1 MRALVVVAVLAIGC
15 GASRVSE
22 PIAGPTVLGPRERKG
37 ESAFMHS
44 CNSCH
49 PQGEAGLGGALN
61 SKPFPVPVIRAKV
74 RGLVPGDM
82 PKFSENELSD
92 DDVDAIGTYLKAI
105 RKKR

>member
-1 MRALVVVAVLAIGC
+1 MRALVLLCFAAIGC

-22 PIAGPTVLGPRERKG
+22 PIAGPSVLGPRERKG
-37 ESAFMHS
+37 ESAFMHT
-44 CNSCH
+44 CNPCH
-49 PQGEAGLGGALN
+49 PQGEAGLGGALV
-61 SKPFPVPVIRAKV
+61 SKPLPVPVIRAKV
-74 RGLVPGDM
+74 RGLSPGDM